1 MNGKGHIR
9 KSMVSNFVQIKHTD
23 HQKESVGAQGNN
35 NRLQYYLSTGSWWKL
50 LAKDKRREERE
61 SGSVEM
67 RVGMLNVGKVGTS
80 RSPGRRKARGIGDGF
95 KLLMRKVHTDGPH
108 L

>member
-1 MNGKGHIR
+1 M
-9 KSMVSNFVQIKHTD
+9 
-23 HQKESVGAQGNN
+23 
-35 NRLQYYLSTGSWWKL
+35 
-50 LAKDKRREERE
+50 AKDQRREERE
-61 SGSVEM
+61 GGSVEM

-80 RSPGRRKARGIGDGF
+80 RRRGRRKARRIGDGF